1 MIRHLTALAAIL
13 AACRALASDPLPAL
27 GADPAITASG
37 ISSGGFMA
45 VQLHVAHSR
54 SVKGVGVLAGGPY
67 YCAQGSLW
75 TALNNC
81 TTPTGWAP
89 LPSVELL
96 KTDAELLARGG
107 LVDPVANLATARV
120 WLFAGKLD
128 RVVEPPV
135 VDATKRF
142 YALFRPPPENL
153 VLVADK
159 PAGHGMITTDAGV
172 ACGVTASPF
181 LNDCD
186 YDAAGELLKHLL
198 GPLEPAAAKETGRI
212 LRFDQKP
219 FAGGDAFAIS
229 MGDSGYAYV
238 PKACEA
244 ETCRVHVALHGCR
257 MSVEEIGERF
267 VREAGYNRWA
277 DTNRLIVLY
286 PQTTPRNGAGL
297 PGLAVELRVQPA
309 RLLGLVGVHRAAVR
323 EQGGP
328 ADPGGQG
335 DGGPTRGAAERA
347 RRLPAARAR
356 TRGLRPSAAAGSAP
370 TSAFPDRRARRRA
383 RPT

>member
-1 MIRHLTALAAIL
+1 MMRHLAALAMVL

-27 GADPAITASG
+27 GADAGVTASG

-75 TALNNC
+75 AALNSC
-81 TTPTGWAP
+81 TTPSGWAP

-96 KTDAELLARGG
+96 RTDAELLARGG

-120 WLFAGKLD
+120 WLFAGTLD

-135 VDATKRF
+135 VDATRRF
-142 YALFRPPPENL
+142 YVLFKPPPENL
-153 VLVADK
+153 VLVSDK
-159 PAGHGMITTDAGV
+159 PAGHGMITADAGV

-212 LRFDQKP
+212 LPFDQRP

-229 MGDSGYAYV
+229 MGDSGYLYV

-244 ETCRVHVALHGCR
+244 EACRVHVALHGCR
-257 MSVEEIGERF
+257 MSVEQIGERF

-277 DTNRLIVLY
+277 DANRLVVLY
-286 PQTTPRNGAGL
+286 PQTTPRNGPGFRDWRWSYVLNPRGCWDWWGYTGPQYANKAGPQVKAL
-297 PGLAVELRVQPA
+297 KAMVDRLAAP
-309 RLLGLVGVHRAAVR
+309 
-323 EQGGP
+323 
-328 ADPGGQG
+328 
-335 DGGPTRGAAERA
+335 RGR
-347 RRLPAARAR
+347 
-356 TRGLRPSAAAGSAP
+356 
-370 TSAFPDRRARRRA
+370 
-383 RPT
+383 